1 MGQEAYGTR
10 DTEPGTIR
18 HLFRLL
24 GTGAAIPT
32 AEVTHG
38 GVTLTRP
45 AIGRVL
51 FTFAENPGV
60 FVGVL
65 DGLQAATPGDLKGY
79 TLVWDTYDSSAKAIE
94 LSIFDSAGA
103 AADLAAAQYVNAEI
117 IFKPSNV

>member
-1 MGQEAYGTR
+1 MGQEAYPTVG
-10 DTEPGTIR
+10 TEPRTIR
-18 HLFRLL
+18 HQFRLL
-24 GTGAAIPT
+24 GTGASVPT

-60 FVGVL
+60 FVNVF

-79 TLVWDTYDSSAKAIE
+79 TLVWDTYDSTAKAIE
-94 LSIFDSAGA
+94 VSIFDSADA
-103 AADLAAAQYVNAEI
+103 AADLAANQYLHCEI